1 MSRLVRR
8 IVAAVS
14 LRWRPAMVLA
24 VVAGS
29 ALTTV
34 VGAAPSRTTAPA
46 PAPAPVPMAV
56 PRRIIS
62 LVPATTEMLFAMGAG
77 AQVVG
82 VGSYDHFPAPVE
94 RLPRLG
100 GLIDP
105 SVERILALHPD
116 LVVVYDSQADLR
128 RQLDRA
134 GIPQWGYRIQGLA
147 DVTAT
152 MRALGQRIGRAAEA
166 HAAALAVEARL
177 AAVRDRVAGRT
188 RPRSLLVFGRDP
200 GTLRGLDASGGY
212 GFLHDLLELAGGQ
225 DVLGDMP
232 RAAVTMSTEMLLGR
246 APEAIIEVRPGVP
259 WDTAR
264 TEAERRVWWTL
275 PSLPAVRTGRITLL
289 WGDEFVVPGPRV
301 ALAAERLAA
310 ALHPLQ
316 AR

>member
-1 MSRLVRR
+1 MSMVARHV
-8 IVAAVS
+8 VAAVCA
-14 LRWRPAMVLA
+14 LAA
-24 VVAGS
+24 VVFAAS
-29 ALTTV
+29 SVTT
-34 VGAAPSRTTAPA
+34 ASAPA
-46 PAPAPVPMAV
+46 PAPV

-77 AQVVG
+77 PQIVG
-82 VGSYDHFPAPVE
+82 VGSYDHFPAAVD

-116 LVVVYDSQADLR
+116 LVVVYDSQTELR
-128 RQLDRA
+128 QQLDRA

-147 DVTAT
+147 DVTTT

-166 HAAALAVEARL
+166 QAAALAVEARL

-232 RAAVTMSTEMLLGR
+232 RAAVTMSTEMLLSR

-259 WDTAR
+259 WDAAR
-264 TEAERRVWWTL
+264 AEAERRVWWTL

-310 ALHPLQ
+310 ALHP
-316 AR
+316 APSH